1 MIFVPEST
9 VTQRLSQTVFCMLP
23 CVIDFIIKRLLNT
36 KVCSVV
42 AAAFDMLL
50 SRTTAGKGINIS
62 SPLGKVRLVVLR
74 ILTLYV
80 SLYLV
85 ALISRTRHV

>member
-23 CVIDFIIKRLLNT
+23 RVIGFLIKRLLNT
-36 KVCSVV
+36 NVCSV

-50 SRTTAGKGINIS
+50 SRNTAGKGINSS
-62 SPLGKVRLVVLR
+62 SPLGKVKLVLLR
-74 ILTLYV
+74 TLTFYV
-80 SLYLV
+80 SFYLV
-85 ALISRTRHV
+85 TLISRMRHE